1 MTLLEELMKQYKTT
15 MEDLMIYTNLAED
28 KLMSFITGDIS
39 ILDCPVKIFADLA
52 KTFGLTVQELWDMA
66 EHYDFDPKAFEIF
79 KSNTCHAVKEMGNK
93 EFINEIVNKEYIEDY
108 WDNKNRLCACYL
120 LAMIDYL
127 CRLENLPL
135 IEKFDCIRGYRLPKL
150 IYPYSFNFANNPN
163 MIKKAL
169 AQAITEFYKHGIVE
183 GDVFNVY

>member
-39 ILDCPVKIFADLA
+39 ILDCPAMIFAVLA
-52 KTFGLTVQELWDMA
+52 KTFG
-66 EHYDFDPKAFEIF
+66 
-79 KSNTCHAVKEMGNK
+79 
-93 EFINEIVNKEYIEDY
+93 
-108 WDNKNRLCACYL
+108 
-120 LAMIDYL
+120 
-127 CRLENLPL
+127 L
-135 IEKFDCIRGYRLPKL
+135 IEKFDCIRWYRLPKL

-169 AQAITEFYKHGIVE
+169 AQAIPEFYRHGIVE
-183 GDVFNVY
+183 GDIFNVC